1 MSKVYGSIRKNEKK
15 ANERQPD
22 LRGSVRIGGFTG
34 QRAEEKNREAA
45 SWLRNV
51 AKDFSEKKETFI
63 SLAVWKKV
71 DTETDEPYLSIC
83 LEDNTWASKG
93 GGQGGG
99 GQGNRSSVQNSEA
112 PKTKVASDEGID
124 DIAF

>member
-1 MSKVYGSIRKNEKK
+1 MSKVYGSIRKNDKK
-15 ANERQPD
+15 TNDRQPD

-51 AKDFSEKKETFI
+51 AKEFSEKKETFL

-83 LEDNTWASKG
+83 LEDNTWAAKG
-93 GGQGGG
+93 DSQSGDQGGKQG
-99 GQGNRSSVQNSEA
+99 GEPKLLEVRLASEVEA
-112 PKTKVASDEGID
+112 IE

>member
-1 MSKVYGSIRKNEKK
+1 MSKVYGSIRKNDKK

-51 AKDFSEKKETFI
+51 AKEFSEKKETFL
-63 SLAVWKKV
+63 SVAVWKKV
-71 DTETDEPYLSIC
+71 DNETDEPYLSIC

-99 GQGNRSSVQNSEA
+99 QSSRPSVQNSEA
-112 PKTKVASDEGID
+112 PKTKAASSEGID
-124 DIAF
+124 DIDF

>member
-1 MSKVYGSIRKNEKK
+1 MSKVYGSIRKNDKK
-15 ANERQPD
+15 TNDRQPD

-51 AKDFSEKKETFI
+51 AKEFSEKKETFL

-83 LEDNTWASKG
+83 LEDNTWAAKGDSQSGDQGSK
-93 GGQGGG
+93 QGGEPKSLEV
-99 GQGNRSSVQNSEA
+99 RLASE
-112 PKTKVASDEGID
+112 VEVIE

>member
-1 MSKVYGSIRKNEKK
+1 MSKVYGSIRKNDKK
-15 ANERQPD
+15 TNDRQPD

-51 AKDFSEKKETFI
+51 AKEFSEKKETFL

-83 LEDNTWASKG
+83 LEDNTWAAKSDSQSGDQGSK
-93 GGQGGG
+93 QGGEPKLLEV
-99 GQGNRSSVQNSEA
+99 RLASE
-112 PKTKVASDEGID
+112 VEVIE

>member
-1 MSKVYGSIRKNEKK
+1 MSKVYGSIRKNDKK
-15 ANERQPD
+15 ANDRQPD

-51 AKDFSEKKETFI
+51 AKEFSEKKETFL

-71 DTETDEPYLSIC
+71 DNETDEPYLSIC
-83 LEDNTWASKG
+83 LEDNTWASKS
-93 GGQGGG
+93 GGQGD
-99 GQGNRSSVQNSEA
+99 GQSNRPNAQNSEA

>member
-15 ANERQPD
+15 SNDRQPD
-22 LRGSVRIGGFTG
+22 RRGSVRIGGFTG

-51 AKDFSEKKETFI
+51 AKEFSEKKETFL
-63 SLAVWKKV
+63 SVAVWKKV
-71 DTETDEPYLSIC
+71 DNETDEPYLSIC

-93 GGQGGG
+93 GGQGS
-99 GQGNRSSVQNSEA
+99 GQSSRPSAQNSEA
-112 PKTKVASDEGID
+112 PKTKAASDEGID
-124 DIAF
+124 DIDF